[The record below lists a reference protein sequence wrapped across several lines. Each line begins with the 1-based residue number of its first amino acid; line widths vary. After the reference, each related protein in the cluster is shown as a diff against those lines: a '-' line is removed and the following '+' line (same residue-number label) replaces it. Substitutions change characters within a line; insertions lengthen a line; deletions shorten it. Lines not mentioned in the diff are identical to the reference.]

1 MTIALVLI
9 WKKCDGIMTANI
21 DNYLGLHATA
31 LKLRSQRAKLLANNL
46 ANADTPNYKARDIDF
61 RSTLQQA
68 SQNKTIHHGKTH
80 AAHIPLAGNPDAQ
93 ALQYRVPTQPSLD
106 GNTVDTQ
113 VEQAKFTDN
122 AIRYQTSLQFLNKR
136 ITGLIRTLRS
146 E

>member
-1 MTIALVLI
+1 MTI
-9 WKKCDGIMTANI
+9 NI
-21 DNYLGLHATA
+21 DNYLGLHSTA
-31 LKLRSQRAKLLANNL
+31 LNLRSQRAKLLANNL

-61 RSTLQQA
+61 RSSLQKA
-68 SQNKTIHHGKTH
+68 RQNHGAQPGKTH
-80 AAHIPLAGNPDAQ
+80 AAHIPLTANAGAH

-113 VEQAKFTDN
+113 VEQGKFTDN
-122 AIRYQTSLQFLNKR
+122 AIRYQASLQFLNKR